1 MARINVTKGPRCSE
15 SRRRGYV
22 LGLFAPAT
30 WDESD
35 SLSGD
40 SGGLVE
46 PRVVLTDVRIDPQG
60 WGEQTRNDAYQAE
73 CACDCA
79 CA

>member
-1 MARINVTKGPRCSE
+1 MARINVTKGSRCGE
-15 SRRRGYV
+15 SRQRGYV

-35 SLSGD
+35 SLSVD

-60 WGEQTRNDAYQAE
+60 WGEQTRNDACQVE
-73 CACDCA
+73 CTCDCA

>member
-1 MARINVTKGPRCSE
+1 VARINVTKGPRCSE

-22 LGLFAPAT
+22 LGLFTPAT

-35 SLSGD
+35 SLSVD

-46 PRVVLTDVRIDPQG
+46 PRVVLTDIRIGLRG

>member
-1 MARINVTKGPRCSE
+1 MTKVPRCGE
-15 SRRRGYV
+15 SRQRGYV
-22 LGLFAPAT
+22 LGLFSPTT
-30 WDESD
+30 WEEGDGPSV
-35 SLSGD
+35 D

-46 PRVVLTDVRIDPQG
+46 PRVVLTDIRIDPQG

-73 CACDCA
+73 CACDFA